1 MRRDSE
7 YECARA
13 PASLCVLS
21 EVSQDE
27 KQLTFTAFDPLKGR
41 GQVLRTIQKDPADFA
56 CGLSP
61 DGTTFALSRRGDTE
75 IHVRLLSLSGSLD
88 REFTVKGWPSTFYG
102 VDWSSDG
109 KGLYCGSRSPL
120 GDTILYVD
128 LMGNARVLLE
138 FKGAGGEIWG
148 IPSPDGRYLAIQG
161 SVHNSNVWMLEGF

>member
-1 MRRDSE
+1 M
-7 YECARA
+7 
-13 PASLCVLS
+13 LS

-41 GQVLRTIQKDPADFA
+41 GQVLRTIQKDPA
-56 CGLSP
+56 GLSP
-61 DGTTFALSRRGDTE
+61 ADSLPTGLPLRFRGVATPRFAFACFHSQ
-75 IHVRLLSLSGSLD
+75 GSLD
-88 REFTVKGWPSTFYG
+88 REFTVKVWPSTFYG

-138 FKGAGGEIWG
+138 FKAAGGEIWG

-161 SVHNSNVWMLEGF
+161 SVYNSNVWMLEGF